1 MLSTRYI
8 NGDFRYV
15 KSLKSLKLIL
25 NIQIYTEN
33 FYFNLSGTNLFQVA
47 AHEFGHSLGL
57 SHSDEQKA
65 LMAPYYRGY
74 KPGFQLHSD
83 DIEAIQ
89 ALYGKFLN
97 YF

>member
-1 MLSTRYI
+1 MVI
-8 NGDFRYV
+8 FV
-15 KSLKSLKLIL
+15 MLKSVKLIL
-25 NIQIYTEN
+25 NIWVYIESVYSK
-33 FYFNLSGTNLFQVA
+33 LSGTNLFQVA

-89 ALYGKFLN
+89 ALYGTF
-97 YF
+97 F